1 MTALPIADHPALGV
15 EDGSRI
21 LCAGDLHIGIEEEL
35 KSKGVHVPSQTFR
48 MEREL
53 LSLKGR
59 YDRLVLLGDIKHQVP
74 GSTKQ
79 EYAEIPRFL
88 RAMKRAFGSVDI
100 VRGNH
105 DGQIENF
112 IPEGVDLHHSTGFV
126 VDDVG
131 FAHGHTW
138 PSPQVMS
145 RKTVVL
151 AHNHPSILF
160 EEGLGNVTAE
170 RCWVRCRLK
179 DKAHQRY
186 SELPDELIIV
196 PALNRILGG
205 SPINLKGRKL
215 LGPLFS
221 NDMVDV
227 DEAEVYLIDGIYLGT
242 VKNLIVQRSK

>member
-1 MTALPIADHPALGV
+1 MTALPIANHPALNV
-15 EDGSRI
+15 EDESRI

-35 KSKGVHVPSQTFR
+35 KAKGVHVPSQTFR

-53 LSLKGR
+53 LSLKNE
-59 YDRLVLLGDIKHQVP
+59 YDRLILLGDIKHQVP
-74 GSTKQ
+74 GSTRQ

-88 RAMKRAFGSVDI
+88 RTMKRAFGAVDV

-105 DGQIENF
+105 DGQIENL
-112 IPEGVDLHHSTGFV
+112 IPEGVDLHPSTGFV

-145 RKTVVL
+145 RETVVL

-170 RCWVRCRLK
+170 RCWVRCRMK

-186 SELPDELIIV
+186 NELPDELIIV
-196 PALNRILGG
+196 PALNRTLGG
-205 SPINLKGRKL
+205 SPVNLKGRKL

-221 NDMVDV
+221 NGMVDV

>member
-1 MTALPIADHPALGV
+1 MRVLPIADHPALGI
-15 EDGSRI
+15 EDGSTI

-35 KSKGVHVPSQTFR
+35 KAKGIHVPSQTFR
-48 MEREL
+48 MEKEL
-53 LSLKGR
+53 LSFRDR
-59 YDRLVLLGDIKHQVP
+59 YSRLVLLGDIKHQVP

-88 RAMKRAFGSVDI
+88 RAMRRAFMNVDI

-105 DGQIENF
+105 DSQIEGLV
-112 IPEGVDLHHSTGFV
+112 PEGIELHPSKGFV
-126 VDDVG
+126 VDDIG

-145 RKTVVL
+145 RKTVVM
-151 AHNHPSILF
+151 AHNHPSVLF

-170 RCWVRCRLK
+170 RCWVRCRMK
-179 DKAHQRY
+179 DNAHQRY
-186 SELPDELIIV
+186 NELPDEVIIV

-221 NDMVDV
+221 NDMVEV

-242 VKNLIVQRSK
+242 VKNLTVQRSK